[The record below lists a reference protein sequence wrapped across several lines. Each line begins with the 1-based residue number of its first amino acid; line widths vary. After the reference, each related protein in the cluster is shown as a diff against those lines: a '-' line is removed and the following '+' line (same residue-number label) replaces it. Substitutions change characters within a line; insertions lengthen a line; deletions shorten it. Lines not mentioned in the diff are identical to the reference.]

1 MADSEHLGIAVIES
15 QWYPRYQISVKP
27 LFNFLSDVY
36 CDRPDGF
43 VYERF
48 VGAKSFA
55 EVHAFAIAQSRV
67 RYIYVASHGEKD
79 SIEAPNGDSISRQA
93 IRDDICRYGGGKK
106 RNRIRGLYLGSC
118 LFGGSQ
124 NMAVLFEDTDQGPN
138 TLQWIAGYREEVD
151 FLESSCLDLIF
162 WQTLLDREESS
173 ELKRLSAA
181 RDYVVKSCDGLVK
194 ALGFGIWV
202 RNSAGAGARD
212 LVTGEGG

>member
-1 MADSEHLGIAVIES
+1 MADPEHLGIAVFES

-27 LFNFLSDVY
+27 LFHFLSDVY

-48 VGAKSFA
+48 VGAQSFG
-55 EVHAFAIAQSRV
+55 EVHGYAIRQSRV
-67 RYIYVASHGEKD
+67 RYIYIASHGEKD

-93 IRDDICRYGGGKK
+93 IRDDICRHGAAKK
-106 RNRIRGLYLGSC
+106 RNRIRGLYLAAC
-118 LFGGSQ
+118 LFGGSRT
-124 NMAVLFEDTDQGPN
+124 MAALFEDTGEDPN
-138 TLQWIAGYREEVD
+138 RLQWIAGYRKSVD

-173 ELKRLSAA
+173 ELRRLSAT
-181 RDYVVKSCDGLVK
+181 RDHVVKNCQGLVK

-202 RNSAGAGARD
+202 RNGAGIHD
-212 LVTGEGG
+212 LVTGKDA